1 MDKKITFEEA
11 LKKLESIVKELES
24 GQLSLE
30 NSVSKYNEGIELAT
44 FCNLELK
51 NAEVIV
57 VKMMNQEQLVDFQVK
72 EEE

>member
-11 LKKLESIVKELES
+11 LQKLESIVKELES

-44 FCNLELK
+44 FCNTELK
-51 NAEVIV
+51 NAQEIV
-57 VKMMNQEQLVDFQVK
+57 VKMMNQEELVDFQVK
-72 EEE
+72 EE